1 MKHLLIIC
9 SLLALGLNTS
19 AFAQEQAES
28 SQESKIQEVKDL
40 DGGIKISIGSDDDF
54 DADQKIKK
62 VVDIVGE
69 FDSEIARELEAEL
82 SSLSED
88 DKAKL
93 VDKLDNGFTFNP
105 DMDGIPSG
113 AVAISIIAIVMVF
126 GLPLFIVIALLTAG
140 HRKRKQKMALVDLY
154 IKSDRDI
161 PEHVMTGL
169 DNGGSASSLKSGLT
183 LTAVGI
189 GIVAA
194 FSAVGS
200 DDVAGFGLIP
210 MFLGIARLVFWFL
223 VERKTEPQ
231 EETKSDLEL

>member
-9 SLLALGLNTS
+9 SLLALGLNMP
-19 AFAQEQAES
+19 AFAQEQTES
-28 SQESKIQEVKDL
+28 PQESIVEVIEDNGGSIKFDL
-40 DGGIKISIGSDDDF
+40 NLDDEID
-54 DADQKIKK
+54 DDQKIEKI
-62 VVDIVGE
+62 VELVGE
-69 FDSEIARELEAEL
+69 FDSEIAEELATEL
-82 SSLSED
+82 GSLNGE

-93 VDKLDNGFTFNP
+93 ISKLDEGFRFDP
-105 DMDGIPSG
+105 DMDGIPAG
-113 AVAISIIAIVMVF
+113 AVLISVTAIVMVF
-126 GLPLFIVIALLTAG
+126 GLPLFILIALLVAG

-183 LTAVGI
+183 LTAVGV
-189 GIVAA
+189 GVVAA

-223 VERKTEPQ
+223 VERKAEPKPDS
-231 EETKSDLEL
+231 ESDLTS